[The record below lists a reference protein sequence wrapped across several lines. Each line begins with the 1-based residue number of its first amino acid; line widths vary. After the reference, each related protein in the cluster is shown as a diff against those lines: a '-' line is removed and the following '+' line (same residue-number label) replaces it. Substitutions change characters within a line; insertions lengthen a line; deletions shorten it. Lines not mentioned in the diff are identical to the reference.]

1 MRISDW
7 SSDVCSSDLLLPHRL
22 LRSHAVTCCLGLH
35 PLSERAHPRID
46 EPFLAIDQVV
56 ALACR
61 HAEIE
66 GIDERPGGDLR
77 VDVAGVAQEEAVTAY
92 RCGHRPR
99 VVDKAQFAPRLEA
112 GKAGP
117 LPPPD
122 PEHET
127 PPCRE

>member
-7 SSDVCSSDLLLPHRL
+7 SSDVCSSDL
-22 LRSHAVTCCLGLH
+22 
-35 PLSERAHPRID
+35 
-46 EPFLAIDQVV
+46 VV

-92 RCGHRPR
+92 RCGHRHR
-99 VVDKAQFAPRLEA
+99 VVDKAQFARRLEA
-112 GKAGP
+112 GKAGLLQP
-117 LPPPD
+117 QVPVVVVLAARSEARRVGKGLLVTVRFGVTRD
-122 PEHET
+122 
-127 PPCRE
+127 R

>member
-7 SSDVCSSDLLLPHRL
+7 SSDVCSSDL
-22 LRSHAVTCCLGLH
+22 
-35 PLSERAHPRID
+35 
-46 EPFLAIDQVV
+46 VV

-92 RCGHRPR
+92 RCGHRHR
-99 VVDKAQFAPRLEA
+99 VVDKAQFARRLEA
-112 GKAGP
+112 GKAGLLQP
-117 LPPPD
+117 QVPVVVVLAD
-122 PEHET
+122 EGLRRQRLRRRTAGDRLLRSEEHTSEL
-127 PPCRE
+127 

>member
-66 GIDERPGGDLR
+66 GIDERPGGDRR
-77 VDVAGVAQEEAVTAY
+77 VDVAGGAQEEAVNAY
-92 RCGHRPR
+92 RWGHRPR
-99 VVDKAQFAPRLEA
+99 VVAKTQYARSVEA
-112 GKAGP
+112 GKAGR
-117 LPPPD
+117 LK
-122 PEHET
+122 HKG
-127 PPCRE
+127 